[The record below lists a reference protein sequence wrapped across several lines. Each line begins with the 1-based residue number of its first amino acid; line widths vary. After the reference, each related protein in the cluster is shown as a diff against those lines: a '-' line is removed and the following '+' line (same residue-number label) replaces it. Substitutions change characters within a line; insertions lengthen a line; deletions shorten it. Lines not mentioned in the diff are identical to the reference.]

1 MVYVIIGIVMLVIL
15 APIIR
20 IIPSAK
26 QKAAMAKRQV
36 GMKQGIRIT
45 ITHIEDPDPDRNKY
59 LSNTGKP
66 MPRKLAVIGYSLPRP
81 RPDNW
86 RESGSVDW
94 SFERRSLS
102 VESKVPWEASE
113 PVNSALPD
121 SLSAF
126 LATNLSKLPS
136 DCVKVEEK
144 NFILTIY
151 WHEQGEV
158 SELIDFL
165 TTCVSLPLASG
176 SMDSSIK

>member
-1 MVYVIIGIVMLVIL
+1 MVYVIIGVVMLIIL

-26 QKAAMAKRQV
+26 QKAAMAKRRLA
-36 GMKQGIRIT
+36 MKEGIRID
-45 ITHIEDPDPDRNKY
+45 ITHIEDPDPDRKKY

-66 MPRKLAVIGYSLPRP
+66 LPRKLPVIGYRLPRA

-86 RESGSVDW
+86 RDSGGLDW
-94 SFERRSLS
+94 SFERKSIS
-102 VESKVPWEASE
+102 TEMKVPWEASE
-113 PVNSALPD
+113 AAQTDLPID
-121 SLSAF
+121 LNAF
-126 LATNLSKLPS
+126 LETNLSKLPA

-151 WHEQGEV
+151 WHERGEV

-165 TTCVSLPLASG
+165 RTCVAFSASSG
-176 SMDSSIK
+176 SHDTAIK